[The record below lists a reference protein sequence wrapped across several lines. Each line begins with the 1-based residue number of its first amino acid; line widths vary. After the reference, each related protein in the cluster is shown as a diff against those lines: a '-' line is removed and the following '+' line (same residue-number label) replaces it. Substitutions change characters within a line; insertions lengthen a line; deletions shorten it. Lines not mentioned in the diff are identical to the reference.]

1 MGAIQHPT
9 KGDSLASMPDP
20 EKAVVVVQNLY
31 GAKAGRWIAQGFVA
45 LVLLAVS
52 AYCVRVIWENGGKAL
67 YESLSIPRVS
77 LPTFDLQAAVL
88 TVMVLMIFYSA
99 ILLGVLLFFVRRV
112 FRRQIP
118 QAALD
123 ELAEA
128 RSRAIHE
135 ILNAKVKSEEE
146 FDKWKLTN
154 NTWRTEVI
162 EVLRKHFPKAEQL
175 GFERLGVI
183 PPIVMPNV
191 YNNEHAHEMMMF
203 IKRLGIVEDLI
214 KRYAH

>member
-1 MGAIQHPT
+1 VSSI
-9 KGDSLASMPDP
+9 PDP
-20 EKAVVVVQNLY
+20 EKAVGVVQNLY
-31 GAKAGRWIAQGFVA
+31 GPKLGRFIAQAVVA
-45 LVLLAVS
+45 LAIAAGTVFLIH
-52 AYCVRVIWENGGKAL
+52 VIWEYGGRSL
-67 YESLSIPRVS
+67 YSSLSIPKVHLPD
-77 LPTFDLQAAVL
+77 LPTPDLQAAVL
-88 TVMVLMIFYSA
+88 TILVLMIFYSA
-99 ILLGVLLFFVRRV
+99 VLLGVLLYFIRRV

-123 ELAEA
+123 ALAES

-146 FDKWKLTN
+146 LGRWKVTN
-154 NTWRTEVI
+154 NNWRTEVI
-162 EVLRKHFPKAEQL
+162 GVLQKHFPKAEQL